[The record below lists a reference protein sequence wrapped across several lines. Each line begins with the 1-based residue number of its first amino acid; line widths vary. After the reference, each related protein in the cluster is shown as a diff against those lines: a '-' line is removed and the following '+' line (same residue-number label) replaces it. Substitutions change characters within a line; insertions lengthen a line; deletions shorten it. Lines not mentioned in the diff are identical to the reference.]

1 MARTR
6 AVQTCEACRKAK
18 VRCDRGK
25 PQCSRCSK
33 TSRQCS
39 YLIEEPGLSHGSSS
53 ASYTALSD
61 PASPNQGN
69 PWRVDRN
76 SSAASSSAS
85 DVSEPLDPTEA
96 SNVWICPS
104 PVRLNCSYPLR
115 LYLLTYALGDCGR
128 EMSPHATACILS
140 QRPDH
145 GTGYHAGESEI
156 PYLVFAADV

>member
-33 TSRQCS
+33 TSRECS
-39 YLIEEPGLSHGSSS
+39 YLIEEPGLSHESSS

-69 PWRVDRN
+69 PWRVDRK
-76 SSAASSSAS
+76 SAASSSAS
-85 DVSEPLDPTEA
+85 DVSEPLDCTEA
-96 SNVWICPS
+96 SNVWISQP
-104 PVRLNCSYPLR
+104 PVSLNYSYPLR
-115 LYLLTYALGDCGR
+115 LYLLTYSPGECRRD
-128 EMSPHATACILS
+128 MSPHATACILS
-140 QRPDH
+140 QRPGH
-145 GTGYHAGESEI
+145 STGYHAGESEI
-156 PYLVFAADV
+156 LYLVFAADV